1 MRMGGSSEDID
12 VRLAISGMTHDGQ
25 MQSRQSIEQQLLRF
39 DAGKAV
45 CTVEVDRA
53 RLLAVIEAA
62 FGTAA
67 PFNNLVR
74 GVLAEKLRDE
84 PRLELV

>member
-25 MQSRQSIEQQLLRF
+25 MQSQQSIEQQLLRF

-45 CTVEVDRA
+45 CTVEADRQ